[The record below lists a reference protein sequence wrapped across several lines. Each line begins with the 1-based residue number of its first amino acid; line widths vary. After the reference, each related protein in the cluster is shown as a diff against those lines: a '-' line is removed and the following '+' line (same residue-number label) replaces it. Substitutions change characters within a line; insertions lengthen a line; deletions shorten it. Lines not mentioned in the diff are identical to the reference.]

1 MQHQNLLDE
10 EQTLKSVKSP
20 KFAVSSV
27 SIDNRTS
34 EVSPMEEQKA
44 PQSKL
49 IENLCH
55 AIRDPL
61 PRESLGYLADQHKSR
76 LEFIPIN
83 SPVSASQQE
92 AVVTLD
98 EILKEDAMKL
108 HKFPPEKR
116 ANVATILASSLLQ
129 LQRTHWLKDNWTRK
143 YIFFVMRDDKPVF
156 DEPYFSQDFM
166 SSKSH
171 PETAS
176 TPPQP

>member
-1 MQHQNLLDE
+1 MKKKDKNA
-10 EQTLKSVKSP
+10 SVK
-20 KFAVSSV
+20 
-27 SIDNRTS
+27 RTKR
-34 EVSPMEEQKA
+34 QRHYRGK
-44 PQSKL
+44 
-49 IENLCH
+49 
-55 AIRDPL
+55 
-61 PRESLGYLADQHKSR
+61 
-76 LEFIPIN
+76 
-83 SPVSASQQE
+83 
-92 AVVTLD
+92 TLD